1 MSEKSDSSTIIKITH
16 QRFLNEISKV
26 KNEDN
31 SINIVNNIDLMT
43 DLIKAVRED
52 ERKSRAVF
60 YTVRLHSLISKI
72 TSEQMERPE
81 IVQLVEGEIENIEHQ
96 AQEWNYV

>member
-1 MSEKSDSSTIIKITH
+1 MTFICQDFLYLIIRGLIMSKESD
-16 QRFLNEISKV
+16 V
-26 KNEDN
+26 
-31 SINIVNNIDLMT
+31 T

-60 YTVRLHSLISKI
+60 YAVRLHSLISKI

>member
-1 MSEKSDSSTIIKITH
+1 MTFICQDFLYLIIRGLIMYKESD
-16 QRFLNEISKV
+16 V
-26 KNEDN
+26 
-31 SINIVNNIDLMT
+31 T
-43 DLIKAVRED
+43 DLINAVRED

-60 YTVRLHSLISKI
+60 YAVRLHSLISKI

>member
-1 MSEKSDSSTIIKITH
+1 M
-16 QRFLNEISKV
+16 
-26 KNEDN
+26 
-31 SINIVNNIDLMT
+31 
-43 DLIKAVRED
+43 
-52 ERKSRAVF
+52 
-60 YTVRLHSLISKI
+60 HSLISKI

>member
-1 MSEKSDSSTIIKITH
+1 MSKESD
-16 QRFLNEISKV
+16 V
-26 KNEDN
+26 
-31 SINIVNNIDLMT
+31 T

-60 YTVRLHSLISKI
+60 YAVRLHSLISKI

-81 IVQLVEGEIENIEHQ
+81 IVQLVEGEIE
-96 AQEWNYV
+96 

>member
-1 MSEKSDSSTIIKITH
+1 MTFICQGFLYLIIRGLIMSKESD
-16 QRFLNEISKV
+16 V
-26 KNEDN
+26 
-31 SINIVNNIDLMT
+31 T
-43 DLIKAVRED
+43 DLINAVRED

>member
-1 MSEKSDSSTIIKITH
+1 MPFEKMKENLG
-16 QRFLNEISKV
+16 RF
-26 KNEDN
+26 
-31 SINIVNNIDLMT
+31 
-43 DLIKAVRED
+43 
-52 ERKSRAVF
+52 F

>member
-1 MSEKSDSSTIIKITH
+1 MTFICQDFLYLIIRGLIMSKESD
-16 QRFLNEISKV
+16 V
-26 KNEDN
+26 
-31 SINIVNNIDLMT
+31 T
-43 DLIKAVRED
+43 DLINAVRED

-60 YTVRLHSLISKI
+60 YAVRLHSLISKI

>member
-1 MSEKSDSSTIIKITH
+1 MTFICQDFLYLIIRGLIMSKESD
-16 QRFLNEISKV
+16 V
-26 KNEDN
+26 
-31 SINIVNNIDLMT
+31 T
-43 DLIKAVRED
+43 DLINAVRED

-60 YTVRLHSLISKI
+60 YAVRLHTLISKI

>member
-1 MSEKSDSSTIIKITH
+1 MTFICQGFLYLIIRGLIMSKESD
-16 QRFLNEISKV
+16 V
-26 KNEDN
+26 
-31 SINIVNNIDLMT
+31 T
-43 DLIKAVRED
+43 DLINAVRED

-60 YTVRLHSLISKI
+60 YAVRLHSLISKI

>member
-1 MSEKSDSSTIIKITH
+1 MTFICQDFLYLIIRGLIMSKESD
-16 QRFLNEISKV
+16 V
-26 KNEDN
+26 
-31 SINIVNNIDLMT
+31 T
-43 DLIKAVRED
+43 DLINAVRED

>member
-1 MSEKSDSSTIIKITH
+1 MTFICQDFLYLIIRGLIMSKESD
-16 QRFLNEISKV
+16 V
-26 KNEDN
+26 
-31 SINIVNNIDLMT
+31 T
-43 DLIKAVRED
+43 DLINAVRED

-60 YTVRLHSLISKI
+60 YAIRLHSLISKI

>member
-1 MSEKSDSSTIIKITH
+1 MTFICQDFLYLIIRGLIMSKESD
-16 QRFLNEISKV
+16 V
-26 KNEDN
+26 
-31 SINIVNNIDLMT
+31 T

-60 YTVRLHSLISKI
+60 YAVRLHSLISKI

-81 IVQLVEGEIENIEHQ
+81 IVQLVEGEIE
-96 AQEWNYV
+96 

>member
-1 MSEKSDSSTIIKITH
+1 MTFICQDFLYLIIRGLIMSKESD
-16 QRFLNEISKV
+16 V
-26 KNEDN
+26 
-31 SINIVNNIDLMT
+31 T
-43 DLIKAVRED
+43 DLINAVRED

-72 TSEQMERPE
+72 TNEQMERPE
-81 IVQLVEGEIENIEHQ
+81 IVRLVEGEIENIEHQ